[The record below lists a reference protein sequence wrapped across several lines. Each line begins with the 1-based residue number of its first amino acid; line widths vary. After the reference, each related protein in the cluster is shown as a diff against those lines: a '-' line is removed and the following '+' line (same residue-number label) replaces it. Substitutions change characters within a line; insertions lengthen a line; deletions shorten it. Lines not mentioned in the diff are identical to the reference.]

1 MQVSGTTGA
10 GDTAQLYQLGATTT
24 RTTELQVTTAEGDR
38 VTLSTSST
46 RSVGY
51 GAATASSAGTSLAA
65 AVFRT
70 SGSDRVTLSVEGNL
84 SKEELH
90 DLAKIIKAFQRA
102 AARGDAR
109 KLLHRLGR
117 PDLDTIATVSAS
129 ARTETSITSAV
140 ASVAARPAPPPP
152 APESEPAAEQL
163 AE

>member
-1 MQVSGTTGA
+1 MSVCQEGQMQISGISGA
-10 GDTAQLYQLGATTT
+10 GEAAQIYQLGATTT

-51 GAATASSAGTSLAA
+51 ASASASSGGSSLAA
-65 AVFRT
+65 AVFQA

-102 AARGDAR
+102 AARGDAGR
-109 KLLHRLGR
+109 LVHRLAR
-117 PDLDTIATVSAS
+117 HDLDTIATVSAS
-129 ARTETSITSAV
+129 ARTETSVAAAV
-140 ASVAARPAPPPP
+140 ASTTQLPPP
-152 APESEPAAEQL
+152 E
-163 AE
+163 